1 MQSQTDSI
9 ALPHN
14 REMEMALLGS
24 FLLDPPLMDLLTDLE
39 PADFYLHVHSR
50 VFAMMRVIWER
61 GDSLDTVSL
70 FDEIEMQQAGQVVS
84 PGYILELQN
93 ATPASVYAP
102 QYAVKIKRYAN
113 LRKYIVMATELA
125 RQAYN
130 GTDPDMLFSWLHEQ
144 LQIINLG
151 RKTDEAI
158 LLWDESFDL
167 YDSILA
173 ERKRQAELPPQE
185 REDWSW
191 PWASW
196 NHRIDPLEAGMLAT
210 LAGADG
216 AGKTT
221 FAECIAE
228 QWAKRGHKVVFVH
241 FELNRQLMLDRRASR
256 NSGYERRILRSG
268 KLTAEQQNWLDLI
281 RQNMSTWEGNITYL
295 HAPGWSMEQVLQD
308 LKRLKSAGLCD
319 AVILDYL
326 EKAEMSPNQQRRF
339 KSDDSR
345 RESHDVEQLKSF
357 AEQTMTR
364 IVMLA
369 QLNKEAKRE
378 SGNHLTRMGIRGA
391 GEKTE
396 KANLVVL
403 LHREISTNGERDEQG
418 NVLTEPGG
426 YSRKVKVIVNKQ
438 TVYATGAFEQFFKGE
453 VFKVVDYA

>member
-1 MQSQTDSI
+1 MYAESV
-9 ALPHN
+9 ALPHS
-14 REMEMALLGS
+14 RENEMALLGS
-24 FLLDPPLMDLLTDLE
+24 FLINPALMDELAEVE
-39 PADFYLHVHSR
+39 PSDFYLHIHSKLY
-50 VFAMMRVIWER
+50 ALMRSLWDRGEPIDPVTIW
-61 GDSLDTVSL
+61 
-70 FDEIEMQQAGQVVS
+70 DEIDDQMLGDVIADS
-84 PGYILELQN
+84 YILDLQN
-93 ATPASVYAP
+93 AVPASVYASH
-102 QYAVKIKRYAN
+102 YAVKLKRYAS
-113 LRKYIVMATELA
+113 LRTYIVMATELA
-125 RQAYN
+125 RQAYE
-130 GTDPDMLFSWLHEQ
+130 GSDPDTLFAWLHEQ

-151 RKTDEAI
+151 KKTDDA
-158 LLWDESFDL
+158 LLMWDESFDL

-185 REDWSW
+185 RQDWSW
-191 PWASW
+191 PWSSW
-196 NHRIDPLEAGMLAT
+196 NHRVDPLEAGMLAT

-228 QWAKRGHKVVFVH
+228 WWARRGHKVVFVH

-268 KLTAEQQNWLDLI
+268 KLTAEQANWLGMV
-281 RQNMSTWEGNITYL
+281 RQDMATWEGNITYL
-295 HAPGWSMEQVLQD
+295 HTPGWSMEQVIQE

-339 KSDDSR
+339 KTDDSR
-345 RESHDVEQLKSF
+345 REAHDVEQLKTF
-357 AEQTMTR
+357 AEQTETR
-364 IVMLA
+364 MVMLA

-378 SGNHLTRMGIRGA
+378 SGNNLTRMGIRGA

-403 LHREISTNGERDEQG
+403 LHREISVNGERDEEG

-426 YSRKVKVIVNKQ
+426 YGRKVKVIVNKQ

-453 VFKVVDYA
+453 TFKVVDYA